1 MAYRTR
7 SRVHSSASPRSPAA
21 AAARREEAARAHAPS
36 SAPSGPRRTH
46 NGDDDDAR
54 PYQSREDGQE
64 LVALAD
70 TAVAWWSQLSKL
82 NATQLRHVYFTQYK
96 IGSYARFMSGGREG
110 EGYRLPRDRPLT
122 ILLYGPPGAGK
133 SSLVNTLKRVIEDES
148 DWNPIAPI
156 NDMDVGRDARTAQT
170 RAYCLGNARAPE
182 LGRVEVWDS
191 RGAWFP
197 RRPELDFSNIHEYV
211 TGKLGPGYVPTAVLE
226 KMGRTPEEWER
237 ELLKMQ
243 RPVGS
248 GAKRPVDLV
257 VFVINPSLREHQ
269 EHLKKLVSMM
279 NRVDYAYQI
288 VLTSPDD
295 YCGST
300 DASGRPAW
308 SNFDPERRVKL
319 PLVSAD
325 ETWCIE
331 NFKFDRP
338 QRTRESDRN
347 VLFVWFKLLLA
358 AERSLLS
365 EKRPAPARASADAQR
380 YLLFVVPGVLVA
392 LTLLILAVFKSY

>member
-1 MAYRTR
+1 M
-7 SRVHSSASPRSPAA
+7 HSQALVL
-21 AAARREEAARAHAPS
+21 APS
-36 SAPSGPRRTH
+36 TSVVPHDRRQH
-46 NGDDDDAR
+46 QN
-54 PYQSREDGQE
+54 REDEQE
-64 LVALAD
+64 VVALAD

-110 EGYRLPRDRPLT
+110 EGYRMPRDRTLT

-133 SSLVNTLKRVIEDES
+133 SSLVNTFKRVIEDES

-170 RAYCLGNARAPE
+170 RAYCIGNARAPE

-226 KMGRTPEEWER
+226 KMGRTPADWES
-237 ELLKMQ
+237 ELHRMQ

-269 EHLKKLVSMM
+269 EHLKRLVAMM

-295 YCGST
+295 YCGSNL
-300 DASGRPAW
+300 DGSGRATW
-308 SNFDPERRVKL
+308 SNFDPDLRVKL

-347 VLFVWFKLLLA
+347 VLYVWFKLLLA

-365 EKRPAPARASADAQR
+365 EKRPTPSRVSQLQDTR
-380 YLLFVVPGVLVA
+380 RFLFFIVPGLFVACA
-392 LTLLILAVFKSY
+392 LFMLAVLIARQ